1 MCKGLNNIVLATRQT
16 QRRRARKEIP
26 MAGLLNC
33 SQHQRHDCLL
43 VIVLRSSFAELEKCN
58 WEHCWIRHEFAIC
71 IANADAT
78 AFFHLGIITRST
90 VSTVTCR
97 CSPLVLQFCRRTVLT
112 LAAAHWYLLL
122 CYGMGW
128 VPCSCKLPS
137 ANRAVAG
144 PTLGVLGALREK
156 EKMNKCY
163 KIYLRI
169 LSFDQ

>member
-1 MCKGLNNIVLATRQT
+1 MCKGPNNIVLATRQT

-112 LAAAHWYLLL
+112 LAAAHSYLLL

-128 VPCSCKLPS
+128 VPCSCKL
-137 ANRAVAG
+137 
-144 PTLGVLGALREK
+144 GVLGALRGK
-156 EKMNKCY
+156 EKMNKYY
-163 KIYLRI
+163 KMYLRI
-169 LSFDQ
+169 SSFVRPMKGLEI